1 MKTQPKTPP
10 PANPPNGKT
19 PSPDPSLEDSIVGFF
34 KVLGDSYIGSLKLQN
49 ANAELQ
55 NAMSNYRLVS
65 DKVKLY
71 YLKSLVRTSWLI
83 VALLFWIAL
92 TLQFHP
98 LSPKQSPENEVRQSV
113 PDDAARSYE
122 SQPAPAARNAA

>member
-1 MKTQPKTPP
+1 MTFTQATAHVHRRSRRLFPPQPPTTPNLNPMKTQPKTPP
-10 PANPPNGKT
+10 PANPPNEKT

-65 DKVKLY
+65 DKVKLH
-71 YLKSLVRTSWLI
+71 YLKSLVRTS
-83 VALLFWIAL
+83 
-92 TLQFHP
+92 
-98 LSPKQSPENEVRQSV
+98 
-113 PDDAARSYE
+113 
-122 SQPAPAARNAA
+122 

>member
-1 MKTQPKTPP
+1 M
-10 PANPPNGKT
+10 
-19 PSPDPSLEDSIVGFF
+19 
-34 KVLGDSYIGSLKLQN
+34 LGDSYIGSLKLQN

-55 NAMSNYRLVS
+55 NAMSNYRLVP
-65 DKVKLY
+65 DKVKLH

>member
-1 MKTQPKTPP
+1 MNPHPE
-10 PANPPNGKT
+10 NPPTEKT
-19 PSPDPSLEDSIVGFF
+19 TSPNPSLEDSIVGFF
-34 KVLGDSYIGSLKLQN
+34 KVLGDSYLGSLKLQN
-49 ANAELQ
+49 ASAELH
-55 NAMSNYRLVS
+55 NAMSNYHLVS

-71 YLKSLVRTSWLI
+71 YLRSLRRTSWLI

-98 LSPKQSPENEVRQSV
+98 LSPKQSSEHEVRQSV
-113 PDDAARSYE
+113 PEDATRSYE